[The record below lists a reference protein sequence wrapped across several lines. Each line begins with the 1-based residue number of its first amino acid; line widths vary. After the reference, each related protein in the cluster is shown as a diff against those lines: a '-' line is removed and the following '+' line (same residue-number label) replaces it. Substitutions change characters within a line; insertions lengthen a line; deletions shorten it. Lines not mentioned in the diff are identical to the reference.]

1 MGTLDTEPL
10 DVMASVTEPVS
21 FHERYDGQKTDGLT
35 ALDRLVD
42 AIVAD
47 PPSRQ
52 AIAREVDGAIDAGH
66 PGVRAS
72 SEMALRRRFVQWQ
85 QASPVLEAWA
95 HRSIRLSD
103 IEERAQQ
110 LGNLARVGL
119 EALAYMDAHTQAPAG
134 WLDSR
139 TAVIADAEKPSALV
153 RFVFLPELRKLVEA
167 AAKSG
172 LKEAD
177 LTASDGASMLK
188 FLVHNVAHHANAM
201 REAVQESDDLDDAI
215 TADLFTQL
223 TRELDKDLWFLE
235 AHLTTT

>member
-1 MGTLDTEPL
+1 MAKAATATLRTYPT
-10 DVMASVTEPVS
+10 SVGVPENN
-21 FHERYDGQKTDGLT
+21 
-35 ALDRLVD
+35 
-42 AIVAD
+42 
-47 PPSRQ
+47 RQ
-52 AIAREVDGAIDAGH
+52 ALIALLNARLADSTD
-66 PGVRAS
+66 
-72 SEMALRRRFVQWQ
+72 LRSQVK
-85 QASPVLEAWA
+85 WA
-95 HRSIRLSD
+95 HWNLKGMHFIQLHELFDSVASHL
-103 IEERAQQ
+103 EEQTDTVAERIST
-110 LGNLARVGL
+110 LGGVANG
-119 EALAYMDAHTQAPAG
+119 T
-134 WLDSR
+134 
-139 TAVIADAEKPSALV
+139 V
-153 RFVFLPELRKLVEA
+153 REA